1 MPSLLL
7 ACLTPLLALLLATAP
22 PAAHAWL
29 DTQANVDD
37 HSINAPTDWW
47 VVTGLTPLT
56 LANKLTE
63 LNARPVGIEV
73 TSVGNSTPTMTVRM
87 VRNTGAYAIPGA
99 GWVWNMTQFQLANHL
114 SSTQSRPIEVE
125 RYDAGGG
132 SMRWI
137 AITVP
142 NSGATAR
149 PWGWLPGY
157 SAEQVRTWLANNP
170 HRIIDIDSLGSG
182 SAQRWSVLTVANTG
196 VDQKSFDWD
205 VGQTLAQV
213 SARLASFKGRLV
225 KFERQADGLY
235 SFVQVDNQNTNHSDW
250 WYRTGVRSATEVNQ
264 FAAQMGARPVDVRQY
279 SSGGSVLY
287 DAVYID
293 NLNADSRP
301 VRQKFLEAFLDS
313 EGLPLGITQSHL
325 RRVDTGQVLVSFN
338 DSRRAESASAIKAL
352 HLLHAS
358 RLVDA
363 GDPIDSR
370 LTYYN
375 YATGSMYDCPDPRYE
390 GPGQGV
396 ITSLR
401 SGLQRMMLDS
411 DNRMA
416 RAVVLRD
423 GGFGAMN
430 TTATVASMTDTI
442 VRHNDGCAYLDPI
455 EGRYSPATLRNDT
468 TASDLARLWASAHD
482 GTVLPQG
489 GDGWNAFFGSTPPAQ
504 GGYDPGLVD
513 IIRQEA
519 ATLGKSTAVADAFAN
534 ASQFM
539 ARSGHYDTCLG
550 NPQNNRLCGQKVVI
564 DANAGLLGFATS
576 SQPGNPQ
583 RRWYA
588 YASMMSDAPVSSYGG
603 PEALRYQ
610 AGLSAAIYETLRP
623 AIRECLQYW

>member
-1 MPSLLL
+1 MPSLFL
-7 ACLTPLLALLLATAP
+7 AGLLALLLATAP

-56 LANKLTE
+56 LTNKLNE

-73 TSVGNSTPTMTVRM
+73 TSVSNGTPTMTVRM

-99 GWVWNMTQFQLANHL
+99 TWVWNMTQFALANHL
-114 SSTQSRPIEVE
+114 STTQSRPIEVK

-137 AITVP
+137 AVTVP

-157 SAEQVRTWLANNP
+157 TAEQIRSWVTTHQ
-170 HRIIDIDSLGSG
+170 HRIIDLDSFGSG
-182 SAQRWSVLTVANTG
+182 AGQRWSVLTVANTG

-205 VGQTLAQV
+205 VGQTQAQV
-213 SARLASFKGRLV
+213 TARLASFKGRLV

-250 WYRTGVRSATEVNQ
+250 WYRTGVRSAAEVSQ
-264 FAAQMGARPVDVRQY
+264 FGAQMGARPVDVRQY
-279 SSGGSVLY
+279 SSGGSLLY

-325 RRVDTGQVLVSFN
+325 RNVLTGQVLVSFN

-390 GPGQGV
+390 VPGQNG

-401 SGLQRMMLDS
+401 TGLQQMMLNS

-430 TTATVASMTDTI
+430 TTATVASMTDTV
-442 VRHNDGCAYLDPI
+442 VRHNDGCAYLDPVA
-455 EGRYSPATLRNDT
+455 GRYSPATLRNDT
-468 TASDLARLWASAHD
+468 TASDLARLWASASD
-482 GTVLPQG
+482 GTLLPFSG
-489 GDGWNAFFGSTPPAQ
+489 EGWSAFSGSNRAVP
-504 GGYDPGLVD
+504 GSIDPGLVD

-519 ATLGKSTAVADAFAN
+519 TKLGKSTAVADAFAN
-534 ASQFM
+534 ASQYII
-539 ARSGHYDTCLG
+539 RGGHYDTCLG
-550 NPQNNRLCGQKVVI
+550 DPQNNRLCGQKVIIQAV
-564 DANAGLLGFATS
+564 AGLAAFPAS
-576 SQPGNPQ
+576 SQPGNPNW
-583 RRWYA
+583 RSYA
-588 YASMMSDAPVSSYGG
+588 NATMMSDVPVSSYDG
-603 PEALRYQ
+603 PEAQRYL

-623 AIRECLQYW
+623 AIRECMQYW